1 MKKLAALRTFLEST
15 DYFHKNKFEAWAE
28 GIEQVLRGGMEGN
41 RVLLCTMTYRAVY
54 SIEDYAFCKYPFEIL
69 HARLITWLA
78 DNDDR
83 SDMKDREPRITCD
96 LMDDEVADIEIS
108 LNFEEDVYITEDENG
123 DIEYFGKMWRLDA
136 PDHDVAES
144 FDLVDQNE

>member
-1 MKKLAALRTFLEST
+1 MKKLAALRSFLEST
-15 DYFHKNKFEAWAE
+15 KYFHKNKFDAWAE
-28 GIEQVLRGGMEGN
+28 DIEQVLRGKMEGN
-41 RVLLCTMTYRAVY
+41 RVLLCTMNYRAVC

-108 LNFEEDVYITEDENG
+108 LNFEEDVYITEDESG
-123 DIEYFGKMWRLDA
+123 DIEYFGKKWRLDA
-136 PDHDVAES
+136 PAHDVAES
-144 FDLVDQNE
+144 FDLVDKDE

>member
-1 MKKLAALRTFLEST
+1 MKKLAELRTFLEST

-28 GIEQVLRGGMEGN
+28 EIEQVLRGKMEGN
-41 RVLLCTMTYRAVY
+41 RVLLFTMTYRAVY

-83 SDMKDREPRITCD
+83 SEMKDREPRITCD
-96 LMDDEVADIEIS
+96 VMDDEIADIEIS
-108 LNFEEDVYITEDENG
+108 LSFEEDVYITEDENG
-123 DIEYFGKMWRLDA
+123 DIDYFGKKWRLDA
-136 PDHDVAES
+136 PAHDVAES
-144 FDLVDQNE
+144 FDLVDKNE

>member
-28 GIEQVLRGGMEGN
+28 EIEQVLRGKMEGN
-41 RVLLCTMTYRAVY
+41 RVLLFTMTYRAVY

-83 SDMKDREPRITCD
+83 SEMKDREPRITCD
-96 LMDDEVADIEIS
+96 VMDDEIADIEIS
-108 LNFEEDVYITEDENG
+108 LSFEEDVYITEDENG
-123 DIEYFGKMWRLDA
+123 DIDYFGKKWRLDA
-136 PDHDVAES
+136 PAHDVAES
-144 FDLVDQNE
+144 FDLVDKNE

>member
-1 MKKLAALRTFLEST
+1 MKKLAALRAFLEST

-78 DNDDR
+78 DNDER

-96 LMDDEVADIEIS
+96 VMDDEVADIEIS
-108 LNFEEDVYITEDENG
+108 LSFEENVYITEDENG
-123 DIEYFGKMWRLDA
+123 DIEYFGKKWRLDA
-136 PDHDVAES
+136 PAHDVAES
-144 FDLVDQNE
+144 FDLVDKNE